1 LYRLR
6 SRTVTH
12 STCDSKIEVSAKR
25 PKFTL
30 WRGVDV
36 SGVSADHL
44 KVLELTGKGQNLENF
59 HFGLGVSARA
69 CIQFRAPQ
77 PFQFSKVAAHQPKP
91 FKAMEAIHTQVAAA
105 ISRSAYHAK
114 LAATYSAAAA
124 ESAQRAAEFAK
135 MAEEQ
140 GRLAVEAA
148 QPPEDKPAEAVE
160 PAAKRQR
167 REPRE
172 LSAEEV
178 ELLRLA
184 DEQAAEQEDEQDK
197 PRDADAWD
205 RYLEA
210 GIDSHFQ
217 MEASPSPLPL
227 DSPFD
232 W

>member
-1 LYRLR
+1 M
-6 SRTVTH
+6 
-12 STCDSKIEVSAKR
+12 
-25 PKFTL
+25 
-30 WRGVDV
+30 
-36 SGVSADHL
+36 
-44 KVLELTGKGQNLENF
+44 ELTGEGQNLEDF
-59 HFGLGVSARA
+59 QFGLGVSARV

-77 PFQFSKVAAHQPKP
+77 PFQFSKVAAHQPTP
-91 FKAMEAIHTQVAAA
+91 HKAMEAIHTQVAAA
-105 ISRSAYHAK
+105 ISRTAHHAK

-124 ESAQRAAEFAK
+124 ESAKRAAEFAK

-160 PAAKRQR
+160 PARSVEPAPKRQR
-167 REPRE
+167 KELRE
-172 LSAEEV
+172 LPAEEV

-184 DEQAAEQEDEQDK
+184 DEQAAEQADEQDE
-197 PRDADAWD
+197 PHDAGEWD

-217 MEASPSPLPL
+217 VEMSPSPLPL

-232 W
+232 T

>member
-1 LYRLR
+1 
-6 SRTVTH
+6 
-12 STCDSKIEVSAKR
+12 
-25 PKFTL
+25 
-30 WRGVDV
+30 
-36 SGVSADHL
+36 
-44 KVLELTGKGQNLENF
+44 
-59 HFGLGVSARA
+59 
-69 CIQFRAPQ
+69 
-77 PFQFSKVAAHQPKP
+77 
-91 FKAMEAIHTQVAAA
+91 MEAIHTQVAAA
-105 ISRSAYHAK
+105 ISRTAYHAK

-124 ESAQRAAEFAK
+124 ESAKRAAEFAK

-167 REPRE
+167 RELRE

-184 DEQAAEQEDEQDK
+184 DEQAAEQEDEQAND
-197 PRDADAWD
+197 PHDADAWD

-217 MEASPSPLPL
+217 VEASPSPLPL

-232 W
+232 SNW